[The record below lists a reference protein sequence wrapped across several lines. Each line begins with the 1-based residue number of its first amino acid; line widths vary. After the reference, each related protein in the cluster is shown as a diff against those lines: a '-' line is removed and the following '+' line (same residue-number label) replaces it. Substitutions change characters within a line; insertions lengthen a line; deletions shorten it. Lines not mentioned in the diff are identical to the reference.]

1 MTSETFLSEK
11 DLESR
16 VTGDAE
22 DDEEFTDASDSH
34 VKGKSSTCTQHIFE
48 CNMCTKEFDG
58 SQINADPALG
68 LCSLCNSKSGSYP
81 DFGTNNN
88 VEVPAPVEKESE
100 PVDNNG
106 HEQAPADSS
115 EDQGDFSGSQD
126 FGEDDKDDFQFN
138 FEKLPP
144 RKAIDQI
151 EIEGYTGFKNAKEL
165 GDHFL
170 AGKIASDGNTVVVVV
185 GSLGALEFHQS
196 RNPDDYGITG
206 KDSFWRLV
214 VDPYKRAKTLIMYGY
229 DIYDALQTGEKALVG
244 CCMIMNEDGYPM
256 GQILYKIGRTRCSSP
271 RADGFI
277 YDLIDVK

>member
-1 MTSETFLSEK
+1 MQRMMRNLLMQVIATLRVKVRRVLSTYLSAICVLKSLMDLRSMQTQHLGFAVCVIQRVVRIQILVRTIMWKFLLLSKKKANQLITMEMSKHRPTAVKIKVIFLVRQILENMTRMTS
-11 DLESR
+11 
-16 VTGDAE
+16 
-22 DDEEFTDASDSH
+22 
-34 VKGKSSTCTQHIFE
+34 SSTL
-48 CNMCTKEFDG
+48 K
-58 SQINADPALG
+58 
-68 LCSLCNSKSGSYP
+68 
-81 DFGTNNN
+81 
-88 VEVPAPVEKESE
+88 
-100 PVDNNG
+100 
-106 HEQAPADSS
+106 
-115 EDQGDFSGSQD
+115 
-126 FGEDDKDDFQFN
+126 
-138 FEKLPP
+138 
-144 RKAIDQI
+144 
-151 EIEGYTGFKNAKEL
+151 TGFKNAKEL